1 MMKILTF
8 VIVLLVFAGCKKSPQ
23 PTPDP
28 TPIPTPAPPPVNYVP
43 DNSFKVVAYFPS
55 YQDPAGVA
63 DVKYKMITHLF
74 YAFLNPNAD
83 GSLATLSQPSR
94 FATVMSKA
102 RNNGVKVGIS
112 ISGQSSVFAQM
123 ASNTTSRTA
132 FVNNALNFVINNNL
146 DGLDMDWE
154 YPSSSSGTDIT
165 YFALMKDLSTAL
177 HNKNKFLSAAITP
190 GVYAGSIRDGLKADV
205 FPLVDFFNIMVYDGA
220 GWDKTDPFQHSTY
233 QMAVSSLNYWLNT
246 RNMPKEKAVL
256 GNPSYG
262 RNEAGTS
269 SMSFRNIIAN
279 GGKAAKDSATIN
291 GQRYYYNG
299 TETIRQKAELAKT
312 RANGVMFWE
321 FYFDSNDDSSLLK
334 TTNDA
339 IGRTY

>member
-1 MMKILTF
+1 MKKILLCL
-8 VIVLLVFAGCKKSPQ
+8 ISLLVFAGCKKSPKL
-23 PTPDP
+23 TSNSA
-28 TPIPTPAPPPVNYVP
+28 PIPQTPPVSYVP

-63 DVKYKMITHLF
+63 DAKYKMITHLF

-83 GSLATLSQPSR
+83 GSLATLSQQAR
-94 FATVMSKA
+94 FTTVINKA
-102 RNNGVKVGIS
+102 RSNGVKVGIS
-112 ISGQSSVFAQM
+112 VSGTSSIFAQM
-123 ASNTTSRTA
+123 ASNSVSRTA
-132 FVNNALNFVINNNL
+132 FVNNVVNFVVNNNL

-165 YFALMKDLSTAL
+165 YVSLMTELSAAL
-177 HNKNKFLSAAITP
+177 HSKNKFLSAAITP
-190 GVYAGSIRDGLKADV
+190 GVYAGSIRDGMKAAV

-220 GWDKTDPFQHSTY
+220 GWDKADPFQHSTY

-246 RNMPKEKAVL
+246 RGMPKEKAVL

-269 SMSFRNIIAN
+269 SMSYRNILAG
-279 GGKAAKDSATIN
+279 GGKAEKDSATVN

-299 TETIRQKAELAKT
+299 VETIRQKAALAKSN
-312 RANGVMFWE
+312 ANGVMFWE
-321 FYFDSNDDSSLLK
+321 FYFDSNDNSSLLK
-334 TTNDA
+334 ATNDA
-339 IGRTY
+339 IGRAY